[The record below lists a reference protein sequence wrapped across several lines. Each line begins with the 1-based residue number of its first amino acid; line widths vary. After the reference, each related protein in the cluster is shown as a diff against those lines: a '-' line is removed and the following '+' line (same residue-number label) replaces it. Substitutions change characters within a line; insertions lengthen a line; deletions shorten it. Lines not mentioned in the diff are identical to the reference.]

1 MLSAEIVRQV
11 RRIQLRTGQQV
22 ADVLAGAYV
31 SVFKG
36 RGVEFD
42 EVRPYTPGDD
52 VRTID

>member
-1 MLSAEIVRQV
+1 MLPAEIVSQV
-11 RRIQLRTGQQV
+11 RRIQLRTGRQV

-42 EVRPYTPGDD
+42 EVRPY
-52 VRTID
+52 VRATM